1 MDRFDRDIGQEE
13 LRPRRGDAR
22 VEARIKEQMYAR
34 CEGRVEQR
42 VGREGGPCR

>member
-22 VEARIKEQMYAR
+22 VEARIRERIYAR
-34 CEGRVEQR
+34 CEERVE
-42 VGREGGPCR
+42 